1 MVLSADSGDI
11 TMTRTVVRPVGRE
24 TVEQPGASFGP
35 EGIGKPA
42 AMRRTGPAMFDS
54 WSELPRVLLE
64 ATMLGVTWGIL
75 RANAPRGDGHP
86 VMVMPGFMGGDEST
100 LLLRRF
106 LASLGYKVLP
116 WLQGRNL
123 GRPELLEGAMRRFYR
138 AWQAYETPISLVGQS
153 LGGVFS
159 REIARKFPDATRCV
173 ITLGSPFGATEQGNT
188 NAMIGRLFE
197 EMSGLSVEE
206 MRARFGQG
214 DPRAP
219 LPMPSTA
226 VYSRRDGVVA
236 WDTCVERDSTLA
248 ESIEVQGSHSGMA
261 VSPDVLHVV
270 ADRLAENPANW
281 RKFDRKCGMRCLVYP
296 APTSAP

>member
-1 MVLSADSGDI
+1 MSI
-11 TMTRTVVRPVGRE
+11 RRE
-24 TVEQPGASFGP
+24 
-35 EGIGKPA
+35 
-42 AMRRTGPAMFDS
+42 GPAVFDS
-54 WSELPRVLLE
+54 LFELPRVLLE
-64 ATMLGVTWGIL
+64 ATMLGVSWNLL
-75 RANAPRGDGHP
+75 RANAPRGDAHP
-86 VMVMPGFMGGDEST
+86 VMVLPGVMGGDEST

-106 LASLGYKVLP
+106 LTSLGYKVLP

-159 REIARKFPDATRCV
+159 REIARKFPEATRCV
-173 ITLGSPFGATEQGNT
+173 ITLGSPFAATEHGNT

-226 VYSRRDGVVA
+226 IYSKRDGVVA
-236 WDTCVERDSTLA
+236 WDTCIERDSTLA
-248 ESIEVQGSHSGMA
+248 ESVEVQGSHSGMA

-281 RKFDRKCGMRCLVYP
+281 RKFDRKRGLRCLVYP
-296 APTSAP
+296 TPTSAP

>member
-1 MVLSADSGDI
+1 MESVVNETLDQAGTNLGSEARLKPVS
-11 TMTRTVVRPVGRE
+11 TRRE
-24 TVEQPGASFGP
+24 
-35 EGIGKPA
+35 
-42 AMRRTGPAMFDS
+42 GPAIFDS
-54 WSELPRVLLE
+54 LFELPRVLLE
-64 ATMLGVTWGIL
+64 ATLLGATWNIL
-75 RANAPRGDGHP
+75 RANAPRGDAHP
-86 VMVMPGFMGGDEST
+86 VMVLPGFMGGDEST

-106 LASLGYKVLP
+106 LTSLGYKVLP

-159 REIARKFPDATRCV
+159 REIARKFPEATRCV
-173 ITLGSPFGATEQGNT
+173 ITLGSPFAATEHGNT

-226 VYSRRDGVVA
+226 VYSKRDGVVA
-236 WDTCVERDSTLA
+236 WDTCIERDSALA

-270 ADRLAENPANW
+270 ADRLAENPASW
-281 RKFDRKCGMRCLVYP
+281 RKFDRKRGMRCLVYP
-296 APTSAP
+296 TPTSAP

>member
-1 MVLSADSGDI
+1 MESVGNEKLEQAGTNLGSEA
-11 TMTRTVVRPVGRE
+11 RHRPVSIRRE
-24 TVEQPGASFGP
+24 
-35 EGIGKPA
+35 
-42 AMRRTGPAMFDS
+42 GPAVFDS
-54 WSELPRVLLE
+54 LFELPRVLLE
-64 ATMLGVTWGIL
+64 ATMLGVSWNL
-75 RANAPRGDGHP
+75 LKANAPRGDAHP
-86 VMVMPGFMGGDEST
+86 VMVLPGFMGGDEST

-106 LASLGYKVLP
+106 LTSLGYKVLP

-159 REIARKFPDATRCV
+159 REIARKFPEATRCV
-173 ITLGSPFGATEQGNT
+173 ITLGSPFAATEHGNT

-226 VYSRRDGVVA
+226 IYSKRDGVVA
-236 WDTCVERDSTLA
+236 WDTCIERDSALA

-281 RKFDRKCGMRCLVYP
+281 RKFDRKRGLRCLVYP
-296 APTSAP
+296 TPTSAP

>member
-1 MVLSADSGDI
+1 
-11 TMTRTVVRPVGRE
+11 MTQPVVPPVGKE
-24 TVEQPGASFGP
+24 TVEQAGTRFGS
-35 EGIGKPA
+35 ESSDKPA
-42 AMRRTGPAMFDS
+42 AIRREGPAMFDS
-54 WSELPRVLLE
+54 LSELPRVLLE

-75 RANAPRGDGHP
+75 KANAPRGDGHP

-106 LASLGYKVLP
+106 LTSLGYKVLP

-173 ITLGSPFGATEQGNT
+173 ITLGSPFAATEHGNT
-188 NAMIGRLFE
+188 NPMIGRLFE

-214 DPRAP
+214 DPRAA

-226 VYSRRDGVVA
+226 IYSKRDGVVA
-236 WDTCVERDSTLA
+236 WDTCIERDSPLA

-270 ADRLAENPANW
+270 ADRLAENPAKW
-281 RKFDRKCGMRCLVYP
+281 RKFDRKLGMRCLVYP
-296 APTSAP
+296 TPTSAP